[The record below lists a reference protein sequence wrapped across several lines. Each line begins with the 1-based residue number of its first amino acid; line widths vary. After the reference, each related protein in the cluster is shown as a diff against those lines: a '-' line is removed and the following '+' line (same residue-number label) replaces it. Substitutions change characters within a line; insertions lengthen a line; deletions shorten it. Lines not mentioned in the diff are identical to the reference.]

1 MPFEENYSE
10 EKKKKKD
17 ENENNDLVGKN
28 PKLGL

>member
-17 ENENNDLVGKN
+17 ENENNDLVGKKT
-28 PKLGL
+28 KLGL